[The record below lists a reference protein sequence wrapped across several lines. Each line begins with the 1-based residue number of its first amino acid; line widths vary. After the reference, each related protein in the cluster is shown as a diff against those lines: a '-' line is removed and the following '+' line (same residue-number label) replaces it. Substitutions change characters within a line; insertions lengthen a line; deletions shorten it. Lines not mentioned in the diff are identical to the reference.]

1 MIGFIGGGNMAGALI
16 GGIKERA
23 DEDISVYDRKG
34 ERLEYL
40 KRKYRVKVAKSN
52 VEVVASSDVL
62 VLAVKPGNMAEVLQ
76 EIKGHVGREHLVV
89 SIAAG
94 IGIDFIREGLGVK
107 RIIRTMPNAPALVG
121 EGVTVLSPLE
131 GVSKRDLKRARDI
144 FDAVGST
151 LVMEEEKLD
160 AVTAVS
166 GSGPAFFAHFIEALI
181 DAGIMMGL
189 SAGEAEDLALRTG
202 SGTIRMLS
210 EGMDTLELKRMVTSP
225 GGTTAEG
232 LYVLEGHALKAAV
245 MEAVEAATIKSME
258 LSGR

>member
-16 GGIKERA
+16 GGIKERG
-23 DEDISVYDRKG
+23 DEDIAVYDRKG
-34 ERLEYL
+34 ERLAYL

-166 GSGPAFFAHFIEALI
+166 GSGPAFFAHFIEALT

-189 SAGEAEDLALRTG
+189 SAGEAEALALKTG

-232 LYVLEGHALKAAV
+232 LYVLEGHAFKAAV